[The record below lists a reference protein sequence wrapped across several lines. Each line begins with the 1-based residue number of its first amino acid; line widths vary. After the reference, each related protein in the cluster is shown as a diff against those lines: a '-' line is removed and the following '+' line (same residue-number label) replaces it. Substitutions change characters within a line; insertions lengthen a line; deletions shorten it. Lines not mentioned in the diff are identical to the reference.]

1 MVSVPL
7 ANSDESRGRLGNRGR
22 QREEANFE
30 ALPDSVPPQNLEA
43 EEAVLGGISCELVHL
58 GSLYHDDV
66 MDDATTRRTVESVNA
81 RWGNLKAILAGDY
94 LLAKASEIAA
104 SLGTE
109 VAGLLA
115 AVFFGLS
122 APLIS
127 VISGEASPLMIAAL
141 LYAGAALALLVVRAA
156 VGRQQAETPVQ
167 RRDLA
172 PLMGLTVLG
181 GIVGPVCLVQGLT
194 LLSAGSASL
203 LLNLEA
209 VFTMLIAVLIGR
221 EHLSR
226 NGLIAAGLIV
236 AGAVFLSEGSLG
248 GTTVQGGLLIGAA
261 CLAWGIDNN
270 LSQRLSLRNPLQI
283 SLLKALGA
291 SVPTLL
297 LAMGLGQQFPPGPGL
312 LTALAIG
319 AVGYGLSIWLDL
331 LALRELGAAREAVV
345 FATAP
350 FVGVVFSVL
359 VLREAFTIHQRSEER
374 RVGKECASMCRSRWS
389 PYH

>member
-1 MVSVPL
+1 MGR
-7 ANSDESRGRLGNRGR
+7 NSAAKISENPQR
-22 QREEANFE
+22 QG
-30 ALPDSVPPQNLEA
+30 L
-43 EEAVLGGISCELVHL
+43 I
-58 GSLYHDDV
+58 
-66 MDDATTRRTVESVNA
+66 
-81 RWGNLKAILAGDY
+81 
-94 LLAKASEIAA
+94 
-104 SLGTE
+104 
-109 VAGLLA
+109 AGLLA

-127 VISGEASPLMIAAL
+127 LISGEASPLMIAAL
-141 LYAGAALALLVVRAA
+141 LYAGAALALLLVRAA
-156 VGRQQAETPVQ
+156 VGRQQAESPVE

-172 PLMGLTVLG
+172 PLVGLTVLG
-181 GIVGPVCLVQGLT
+181 GIVGPLCLVQGLS

-226 NGLIAAGLIV
+226 NGLVAAALIV

-248 GTTVQGGLLIGAA
+248 GTTAQGGLLIGAA

-291 SVPTLL
+291 SVPMLL
-297 LAMGLGQQFPPGPGL
+297 LAMGLGQRFPAGPGL
-312 LTALAIG
+312 LAALAIG

-350 FVGVVFSVL
+350 FVGVVFAVL
-359 VLREAFTIHQRSEER
+359 VLREAFTIPQALASLLMV
-374 RVGKECASMCRSRWS
+374 VGVGVLLRDDHTHRHHHAALRHAHRHHHGPAGVDPHHSHDHREDELPSQGARGGLWHAHEHLHEPIDHDHPHVSDAHHRHR
-389 PYH
+389 HG

>member
-1 MVSVPL
+1 MGR
-7 ANSDESRGRLGNRGR
+7 NSAAKISENPQR
-22 QREEANFE
+22 QG
-30 ALPDSVPPQNLEA
+30 L
-43 EEAVLGGISCELVHL
+43 I
-58 GSLYHDDV
+58 
-66 MDDATTRRTVESVNA
+66 
-81 RWGNLKAILAGDY
+81 
-94 LLAKASEIAA
+94 
-104 SLGTE
+104 
-109 VAGLLA
+109 AGLLA

-127 VISGEASPLMIAAL
+127 LISGEASPLMIAAL
-141 LYAGAALALLVVRAA
+141 LYAGAALALLLVRAA
-156 VGRQQAETPVQ
+156 VGRQQAESPVQ

-172 PLMGLTVLG
+172 PLVGLTVLG
-181 GIVGPVCLVQGLT
+181 GIVGPLCLVQGLS

-226 NGLIAAGLIV
+226 NGLIAAALIV
-236 AGAVFLSEGSLG
+236 AWAVFHSEGSLG
-248 GTTVQGGLLIGAA
+248 GTTAQGGLLIGAA

-291 SVPTLL
+291 SVPMLL
-297 LAMGLGQQFPPGPGL
+297 LAMGLGQRFPAGPGL
-312 LTALAIG
+312 LAALAIG

-331 LALRELGAAREAVV
+331 LALRELGAAREAVL

-359 VLREAFTIHQRSEER
+359 VLREAFSGGMAMASVLMLLGIGVLLKDDHSHWHQHRALRHAHRHRHDPLGRDGDPHHNHMHSSDEIAGTPADCSFWHAHGHGHEVINHDHPHVSDTHHR
-374 RVGKECASMCRSRWS
+374 
-389 PYH
+389 HNH

>member
-1 MVSVPL
+1 MTP
-7 ANSDESRGRLGNRGR
+7 
-22 QREEANFE
+22 
-30 ALPDSVPPQNLEA
+30 
-43 EEAVLGGISCELVHL
+43 
-58 GSLYHDDV
+58 
-66 MDDATTRRTVESVNA
+66 A
-81 RWGNLKAILAGDY
+81 RSGL
-94 LLAKASEIAA
+94 
-104 SLGTE
+104 

-115 AVFFGLS
+115 ALFFGSS

-127 VISGEASPLMIAAL
+127 TLVGTSSTLMIAAL

-156 VGRQQAETPVQ
+156 VGRQQAESPVQ

-172 PLMGLTVLG
+172 PLAGLTVLG
-181 GIVGPVCLVQGLT
+181 GIVGPLCLVQGLN

-226 NGLIAAGLIV
+226 NGLTAAALIV

-270 LSQRLSLRNPLQI
+270 LSQRLSLRHPLQI

-291 SVPTLL
+291 SVPMLL
-297 LAMGLGQQFPPGPGL
+297 LALGLGQRFPAGPAL
-312 LTALAIG
+312 LAALAIG

-331 LALRELGAAREAVV
+331 LALRALGAAREAVV

-350 FVGVVFSVL
+350 FVGVAFSVL
-359 VLREAFTIHQRSEER
+359 GLREAFTIHQALASLLMMVGVGVLLRDDHTHR
-374 RVGKECASMCRSRWS
+374 HHHAALRHAHRHHHDPVGGDPHHVHDHRVEDLPPPGARGAYWHAHDHLHEPIDHDHPHVSDAHHRHR
-389 PYH
+389 HG

>member
-1 MVSVPL
+1 MIRGPASSAM
-7 ANSDESRGRLGNRGR
+7 ANPQRRGL
-22 QREEANFE
+22 
-30 ALPDSVPPQNLEA
+30 
-43 EEAVLGGISCELVHL
+43 
-58 GSLYHDDV
+58 
-66 MDDATTRRTVESVNA
+66 
-81 RWGNLKAILAGDY
+81 
-94 LLAKASEIAA
+94 
-104 SLGTE
+104 

-156 VGRQQAETPVQ
+156 VGRQQAESPVQ

-226 NGLIAAGLIV
+226 NGLIAAALIV

-291 SVPTLL
+291 SVPMLL
-297 LAMGLGQQFPPGPGL
+297 LAMGLGQRFPAGPAL

-359 VLREAFTIHQRSEER
+359 VLREAFTIHQALASLLMM
-374 RVGKECASMCRSRWS
+374 VGVGVLFRDDHNHRHHHAALRHAHRHHHDPAGGDPHHIHDHRLEDLPPQGSRG
-389 PYH
+389 PYWHAHDHIHEPIDHDHPHVSDAHHRHRHG

>member
-1 MVSVPL
+1 MG
-7 ANSDESRGRLGNRGR
+7 SDRATVTNAKPQR
-22 QREEANFE
+22 Q
-30 ALPDSVPPQNLEA
+30 
-43 EEAVLGGISCELVHL
+43 G
-58 GSLYHDDV
+58 
-66 MDDATTRRTVESVNA
+66 
-81 RWGNLKAILAGDY
+81 
-94 LLAKASEIAA
+94 LL
-104 SLGTE
+104 
-109 VAGLLA
+109 AGLLA

-127 VISGEASPLMIAAL
+127 VISSEASPLMIAAL

-156 VGRQQAETPVQ
+156 VGRQQAESPVQ
-167 RRDLA
+167 RRDLL
-172 PLMGLTVLG
+172 PLVGLTVLG
-181 GIVGPVCLVQGLT
+181 GIVGPLCLVQGLT

-226 NGLIAAGLIV
+226 NGLIAAALIV

-248 GTTVQGGLLIGAA
+248 GTTVQGGWLIGAA

-291 SVPTLL
+291 SVPMLL
-297 LAMGLGQQFPPGPGL
+297 LALGLGQRFPAGPAL
-312 LTALAIG
+312 LAALAIG

-331 LALRELGAAREAVV
+331 LALRALGAAREAVV

-350 FVGVVFSVL
+350 FVGVAFSVL
-359 VLREAFTIHQRSEER
+359 VLREAFTIHQALASLLMM
-374 RVGKECASMCRSRWS
+374 VGVGVLLREDHTHRHHHAALRHAHRHHHDPAGGDPHHSHDHRAEDLS
-389 PYH
+389 PQGARAPYWHAHDHLHEPIDHDHPHVSDAHHRHRHG

>member
-1 MVSVPL
+1 MTRV
-7 ANSDESRGRLGNRGR
+7 RGNPQR
-22 QREEANFE
+22 QG
-30 ALPDSVPPQNLEA
+30 L
-43 EEAVLGGISCELVHL
+43 I
-58 GSLYHDDV
+58 
-66 MDDATTRRTVESVNA
+66 
-81 RWGNLKAILAGDY
+81 
-94 LLAKASEIAA
+94 
-104 SLGTE
+104 
-109 VAGLLA
+109 AGLLA

-127 VISGEASPLMIAAL
+127 VVSGAGSPLMIAAL
-141 LYAGAALALLVVRAA
+141 LYSGAALALLMVRAA
-156 VGRQQAETPVQ
+156 GGRQQAESPVQ

-181 GIVGPVCLVQGLT
+181 GIVGPLCLVQGLT

-226 NGLIAAGLIV
+226 NGLIAAALIV

-248 GTTVQGGLLIGAA
+248 GTTVQGGLLIGSA

-283 SLLKALGA
+283 SLLKAFGA
-291 SVPTLL
+291 SVPMLL
-297 LAMGLGQQFPPGPGL
+297 LAMGLGQRFPAGPVL
-312 LTALAIG
+312 LAALAIG

-359 VLREAFTIHQRSEER
+359 VLREAFTIPQALAALLMMVGVGVLLRDDHTHRHHHTALLHAHR
-374 RVGKECASMCRSRWS
+374 HHHDPAGGDPHHAHDHRVEDLPLQGPRGAYWHAHDHLHESIDHDHPHVSDAHHRHR
-389 PYH
+389 HG

>member
-1 MVSVPL
+1 MIRGSASSAM
-7 ANSDESRGRLGNRGR
+7 ANPQRRGL
-22 QREEANFE
+22 
-30 ALPDSVPPQNLEA
+30 
-43 EEAVLGGISCELVHL
+43 
-58 GSLYHDDV
+58 
-66 MDDATTRRTVESVNA
+66 
-81 RWGNLKAILAGDY
+81 
-94 LLAKASEIAA
+94 
-104 SLGTE
+104 

-156 VGRQQAETPVQ
+156 VGRQQAESPVQ

-172 PLMGLTVLG
+172 PLVGLTVLG
-181 GIVGPVCLVQGLT
+181 GIVGPLCLVQGLT

-226 NGLIAAGLIV
+226 NGLIAAALIV

-291 SVPTLL
+291 SVPMLL
-297 LAMGLGQQFPPGPGL
+297 LAMGLGQRFPAGPGL
-312 LTALAIG
+312 LTTLAIG

-359 VLREAFTIHQRSEER
+359 VLREAFTIHQALAALLMM
-374 RVGKECASMCRSRWS
+374 VGVGALLKENHTHRHRHAALRHAHRHQHDPAGGDPHHAHDHRLEDLPPPGSRG
-389 PYH
+389 PYWHAHDHLHEPIDHDHPHVSDAHHRHRHG

>member
-1 MVSVPL
+1 MIRDHASSAV
-7 ANSDESRGRLGNRGR
+7 ANPQRRGL
-22 QREEANFE
+22 
-30 ALPDSVPPQNLEA
+30 
-43 EEAVLGGISCELVHL
+43 
-58 GSLYHDDV
+58 
-66 MDDATTRRTVESVNA
+66 
-81 RWGNLKAILAGDY
+81 
-94 LLAKASEIAA
+94 
-104 SLGTE
+104 

-127 VISGEASPLMIAAL
+127 VISSEASPLMIAAL

-156 VGRQQAETPVQ
+156 VGRQQAESPVQ

-172 PLMGLTVLG
+172 PLVGLTVLG
-181 GIVGPVCLVQGLT
+181 GIIGPLCLVQGLT
-194 LLSAGSASL
+194 LLSAGSVSL

-226 NGLIAAGLIV
+226 NGLIAAALIV

-291 SVPTLL
+291 SVPMLL
-297 LAMGLGQQFPPGPGL
+297 LALGLGQRFPAGPAL
-312 LTALAIG
+312 LAALAIG

-350 FVGVVFSVL
+350 FVGVAFSVL
-359 VLREAFTIHQRSEER
+359 VLREAFTIHQALASLLMM
-374 RVGKECASMCRSRWS
+374 VGVGVLLRDDHNHRHHHAALRHAHRHHHDPAGGDPHHAHDHRAEDLPPQGARG
-389 PYH
+389 PYWHAHDHLHEPIEHDHPHVSDAHHRHRHG